1 MLHRTLAFAVQ
12 YVKLSASDI
21 QLTFSQQ
28 DEPGPAPSVGLHL
41 EGKDSLQ
48 LSIRQIS
55 LAPQGV
61 LKLVTRWRSFF
72 VCKKPPRPA
81 CLVTWELPCSCTTA
95 AWVMLGHVAGM
106 T

>member
-28 DEPGPAPSVGLHL
+28 DEPGPAPTVGLHV

-48 LSIRQIS
+48 LSIRQVS

-61 LKLVTRWRSFF
+61 LKPVSLWRSYLM
-72 VCKKPPRPA
+72 CKNSSMHGPLR
-81 CLVTWELPCSCTTA
+81 A
-95 AWVMLGHVAGM
+95 AALSYCGSVRDDLGRIAGM
-106 T
+106 M